1 MPRAT
6 WNNAKTLMSKYG
18 DIICKQGVNFSLR
31 RDIDNELLIGSYC
44 YALAILHEVVAP
56 LDLAFVVEISCL
68 AHTLPAADA
77 AQRKVGNV
85 SLRSSWV
92 RRAAEKAMHEYQ
104 NTTHF
109 HRGKSRTLGRKKTRE
124 NSIVLKALRLTSAT
138 PSPGSRVLGHLSP
151 VLSKPSQTWQK
162 CPRPS

>member
-1 MPRAT
+1 M

-18 DIICKQGVNFSLR
+18 DIICKQGVDFLLR
-31 RDIDNELLIGSYC
+31 RDIDNELVIGSYC

-85 SLRSSWV
+85 STARICCPV
-92 RRAAEKAMHEYQ
+92 RAMGMYIV
-104 NTTHF
+104 HF
-109 HRGKSRTLGRKKTRE
+109 IS
-124 NSIVLKALRLTSAT
+124 
-138 PSPGSRVLGHLSP
+138 
-151 VLSKPSQTWQK
+151 
-162 CPRPS
+162 